1 MERCPS
7 GRRCTIGSRVWSKA
21 IGGSNPP
28 LSDIVI
34 MAQKRSW
41 FRILVVPTTIIAF
54 VLYIYFTEG
63 WSAILRVFRT
73 LDYKWAACAFG
84 VYTLALLLEQSSIA
98 IMRHHYQKRFSF
110 LYVIHS
116 SLLAQFYE
124 ILTPGTFAFGPITQV
139 NCMNKQGLPPSKGV
153 AVMLVQQSCAMISL
167 SVFAVLCILLNI
179 EFFISKMVPILWVF
193 FTIAIL
199 INFGTVFVYMFVPR
213 CDGVFIRL
221 LNGIINLLYKV
232 KVIRHAQRRDE
243 LCLKSKDQII
253 KLKTNMMSLDYSPF
267 EWISG
272 IVLMLIYRAAVYSV
286 QYFSALAFGVDVNG
300 KFLIFLAA
308 QSIINNIASAT
319 PIPGGLGITELA
331 YVLVMVPVIGNSST
345 TNFMMLFSRIVTYY
359 YPLLLGACMLST
371 KTPIWKRKLKT
382 ASFIVRRKNRESDS

>member
-1 MERCPS
+1 
-7 GRRCTIGSRVWSKA
+7 
-21 IGGSNPP
+21 
-28 LSDIVI
+28 
-34 MAQKRSW
+34 MAEKKSW
-41 FRILVVPTTIIAF
+41 FRILVVPVTILAF
-54 VLYIYFTEG
+54 VFYIYFTEG
-63 WSAILRVFRT
+63 WGTIVRVFKT

-98 IMRHHYQKRFSF
+98 FMRHHYQKRFSF
-110 LYVIHS
+110 LYVVHS

-167 SVFAVLCILLNI
+167 SVFAIVSIFLNI
-179 EFFISKMVPILWVF
+179 EFFISNMVPILWVF

-213 CDGVFIRL
+213 CDGFFIRL
-221 LNGIINLLYKV
+221 LNGIISFLFRI
-232 KVIRHAQRRDE
+232 KVIRKETRRDE
-243 LCLKSKDQII
+243 LCIKAKDQII
-253 KLKTNMMSLDYSPF
+253 KLKNNMMSLDYSPF

-272 IVLMLIYRAAVYSV
+272 VIIMLLYRAAVYSV
-286 QYFSALAFGVDVNG
+286 QYFSALALGVDVSG
-300 KFLIFLAA
+300 KFLIILAS
-308 QSIINNIASAT
+308 QSIITNIAYAT

-331 YVLVMVPVIGNSST
+331 YVLVMMPVIGNSSA

-359 YPLLLGACMLST
+359 YPLFLGACMLSK
-371 KTPIWKRKLKT
+371 KTPIWKRTLKT
-382 ASFIVRRKNRESDS
+382 ASFIIKKKKKDNDDKDTDNK